1 MRVLLIGSGG
11 REHAMAWKLIQSQ
24 KITELIVAPGNA
36 GTAELGENV
45 PVMADD
51 LDGLLAIAKTRSID
65 LTVVGPEQPLIDGIS
80 ELFQRHGLKIFG
92 PSKNAARIEGSK
104 IWSNDLMVKYAI
116 PTADSVAFSE
126 STKAIDYALARPEG
140 SLVVKADGP
149 AAGKGVLLP
158 DTYEDLEI
166 AVRGMLDGASF
177 GESSSS
183 LLLAERMSGPEVSV
197 FAFLDGETVSAEIAA
212 CDYKRIGEGDTG
224 LNTGGVGAY
233 APPEFWTNELAA
245 RVRMEIL
252 EPTARALVAEN
263 SAYSGVLYVGLMI
276 TSSGPRVIEF
286 NCRLGDPECQVLMPK
301 LVNDFLEICLAVA
314 DGRLAQQ
321 KVIWS
326 DLACTFV
333 VMTSDGYP
341 GNYETG
347 ATITGVHQASE
358 HGLVVHAGTSR
369 QNDGA
374 LVTDGGRV
382 LGVVGSGETI
392 GGSRVAAYAGIEKIF
407 FRGARFRRDIAERAV

>member
-1 MRVLLIGSGG
+1 
-11 REHAMAWKLIQSQ
+11 MAWKLAQSP
-24 KITELIVAPGNA
+24 KITKLIIAPGNA

-45 PVMADD
+45 AVNADD
-51 LDGLLAIAKTRSID
+51 LDGLLAIAKTHSID
-65 LTVVGPEQPLIDGIS
+65 LTIVGPEQPLIDGIA

-104 IWSNDLMVKYAI
+104 IWSNDLMSKYGI
-116 PTADSVAFSE
+116 PTADSAAFSD

-149 AAGKGVLLP
+149 AAGKGVILP
-158 DTYEDLEI
+158 ESYKELEI
-166 AVRGMLDGASF
+166 AVVGMLDGASF
-177 GESSSS
+177 GKSSAR

-245 RVRMEIL
+245 RVRTEIL
-252 EPTARALVAEN
+252 EPTARALAMEN
-263 SAYSGVLYVGLMI
+263 SAYSGILYAGLMI
-276 TSSGPRVIEF
+276 TSTGPRVIEF

-301 LVNDFLEICLAVA
+301 LNNDFLEICLAVA
-314 DGRLAQQ
+314 EGRLAQQ

-341 GNYETG
+341 GNYEIG
-347 ATITGVHQASE
+347 AEITGINQASK
-358 HGLVVHAGTSR
+358 HGLVVHAGTSM
-369 QNDGA
+369 QSDGS
-374 LVTDGGRV
+374 LITDGGRV

-392 GGSRVAAYAGIEKIF
+392 RDSLTAAYAGVGKIA
-407 FRGARFRRDIAERAV
+407 FRGARYRRDIGERAV

>member
-1 MRVLLIGSGG
+1 
-11 REHAMAWKLIQSQ
+11 MAWKLVQSQ
-24 KITELIVAPGNA
+24 KITKLIIAPGNA

-45 PVMADD
+45 PVKTED

-65 LTVVGPEQPLIDGIS
+65 LTIVGPEQPLIDGIA
-80 ELFQRHGLKIFG
+80 ELFERHGLRIFG

-104 IWSNDLMVKYAI
+104 IWSNDLMSKYGI
-116 PTADSVAFSE
+116 PTADSVAFSD
-126 STKAIDYALARPEG
+126 STKAMEYALARPEG

-158 DTYEDLEI
+158 DTYEELEI
-166 AVRGMLDGASF
+166 AVVGMLDGASF
-177 GESSSS
+177 GKSSSR
-183 LLLAERMSGPEVSV
+183 LILAERMSGPEVSV
-197 FAFLDGETVSAEIAA
+197 FAFLDGETVSKEIAA

-233 APPEFWTNELAA
+233 SPPEFWTSELAA
-245 RVRMEIL
+245 RIRAEIL
-252 EPTARALVAEN
+252 EPTARALVAED
-263 SAYSGVLYVGLMI
+263 SAYSGILYAGLMI
-276 TSSGPRVIEF
+276 TSTGPRVIEF

-301 LVNDFLEICLAVA
+301 LKNDFLEICLAVVE
-314 DGRLAQQ
+314 GRLAQQ

-347 ATITGVHQASE
+347 AEITGIRKASE
-358 HGLVVHAGTSR
+358 HGLVVHAGTSI
-369 QNDGA
+369 QSDGT
-374 LVTDGGRV
+374 LITDGGRV

-392 GGSRVAAYAGIEKIF
+392 RDSLIAAYAGVGEIG
-407 FRGARFRRDIAERAV
+407 FRGARYRRDIAERAV

>member
-1 MRVLLIGSGG
+1 
-11 REHAMAWKLIQSQ
+11 MAWKLVQSP
-24 KITELIVAPGNA
+24 KITKLIIAPGNA

-45 PVMADD
+45 AVKVDD
-51 LDGLLAIAKTRSID
+51 LDGLISIAKTRSID
-65 LTVVGPEQPLIDGIS
+65 LTIVGPEQPLIDGIA

-92 PSKNAARIEGSK
+92 PSKNASRIEGSK
-104 IWSNDLMVKYAI
+104 IWSNDLMSKYGI
-116 PTADSVAFSE
+116 PTADSVAFSD
-126 STKAIDYALARPEG
+126 STKAIDYALTLPEG

-149 AAGKGVLLP
+149 AAGKGVILP
-158 DTYEDLEI
+158 DTYKELEI
-166 AVRGMLDGASF
+166 AVVGMLDGASF
-177 GESSSS
+177 GKSSAS

-233 APPEFWTNELAA
+233 APPEFWTSQLAA
-245 RVRMEIL
+245 RVRTEIL
-252 EPTARALVAEN
+252 EPTARALAAEN
-263 SAYSGVLYVGLMI
+263 SAYSGILYAGLMI
-276 TSSGPRVIEF
+276 TSTGPRVIEF

-301 LVNDFLEICLAVA
+301 LKSDFLEICMAVVE
-314 DGRLAQQ
+314 GRLAQQ

-341 GNYETG
+341 GNYEIG
-347 ATITGVHQASE
+347 AEITGVTQASE
-358 HGLVVHAGTSR
+358 HGLVVHAGTSK
-369 QNDGA
+369 QSDGS
-374 LVTDGGRV
+374 LITDGGRV

-392 GGSRVAAYAGIEKIF
+392 RDSLAVAYAGVGKIAF
-407 FRGARFRRDIAERAV
+407 KGARYRRDIGERAV

>member
-1 MRVLLIGSGG
+1 
-11 REHAMAWKLIQSQ
+11 MAWKLVQSP
-24 KITELIVAPGNA
+24 KITKLIIAPGNA

-45 PVMADD
+45 AVKADD
-51 LDGLLAIAKTRSID
+51 LYGLISIAKTRSID
-65 LTVVGPEQPLIDGIS
+65 LTIVGPEQPLIDGIA

-92 PSKNAARIEGSK
+92 PSKNASRIEGSK
-104 IWSNDLMVKYAI
+104 IWSNDLMSKYGI
-116 PTADSVAFSE
+116 PTADSVAFSD
-126 STKAIDYALARPEG
+126 STKAIDYALTLPEG

-149 AAGKGVLLP
+149 AAGKGVILP
-158 DTYEDLEI
+158 DTYKELEI
-166 AVRGMLDGASF
+166 AVVGMLDGASF
-177 GESSSS
+177 GKSSAS

-233 APPEFWTNELAA
+233 APPEFWTSQLAA
-245 RVRMEIL
+245 RVRTEIL
-252 EPTARALVAEN
+252 EPTARALAAEN
-263 SAYSGVLYVGLMI
+263 SAYSGILYAGLMI
-276 TSSGPRVIEF
+276 TSTGPRVIEF

-301 LVNDFLEICLAVA
+301 IKSDFLEICMAVVE
-314 DGRLAQQ
+314 GRLAHQ

-341 GNYETG
+341 GNYEIG
-347 ATITGVHQASE
+347 AEISGITQASE
-358 HGLVVHAGTSR
+358 HGLVVHAGTSK
-369 QNDGA
+369 QSDGS
-374 LVTDGGRV
+374 LITDGGRV

-392 GGSRVAAYAGIEKIF
+392 RDSLAAAYTGVGKIA
-407 FRGARFRRDIAERAV
+407 FRGARYRRDIGERAV

>member
-1 MRVLLIGSGG
+1 
-11 REHAMAWKLIQSQ
+11 MALKLIQSQ

-51 LDGLLAIAKTRSID
+51 LDGLLTIAKTRSID

-166 AVRGMLDGASF
+166 AVREMLDGASF

-252 EPTARALVAEN
+252 EPTALALVAEN

-314 DGRLAQQ
+314 EGRLGQQ

-347 ATITGVHQASE
+347 ATITGVQQASE

-369 QNDGA
+369 QSDGA

-392 GGSRVAAYAGIEKIF
+392 GGSRVAAYAGVEKIF

>member
-1 MRVLLIGSGG
+1 
-11 REHAMAWKLIQSQ
+11 MALKLIQSQ

-51 LDGLLAIAKTRSID
+51 LDGLLTIAKTRSID

-104 IWSNDLMVKYAI
+104 IWSNDLMVKYSI
-116 PTADSVAFSE
+116 PTADSVPFSE

-166 AVRGMLDGASF
+166 AVKGMLDGASF

-233 APPEFWTNELAA
+233 TPPEFWTDELAA

-276 TSSGPRVIEF
+276 TSTGPRVIEF

-301 LVNDFLEICLAVA
+301 LVNDFLEICLAV
-314 DGRLAQQ
+314 
-321 KVIWS
+321 V
-326 DLACTFV
+326 
-333 VMTSDGYP
+333 
-341 GNYETG
+341 
-347 ATITGVHQASE
+347 
-358 HGLVVHAGTSR
+358 
-369 QNDGA
+369 
-374 LVTDGGRV
+374 
-382 LGVVGSGETI
+382 
-392 GGSRVAAYAGIEKIF
+392 
-407 FRGARFRRDIAERAV
+407 